1 MIFTIY
7 SKPGCP
13 YCEKFVAV
21 CQLED
26 LKHVVY
32 ELDDDFTKTQFEMEF
47 GGDAKFPQV
56 VLDMDGERLRLGGC
70 RDSIEYMQKENIC
83 CVV

>member
-1 MIFTIY
+1 M
-7 SKPGCP
+7 
-13 YCEKFVAV
+13 AV
-21 CQLED
+21 CELED

-32 ELDDDFTKTQFEMEF
+32 KLDDDFTKTQFEMEF

-56 VLDMDGERLRLGGC
+56 VLDIGSERIHLGGC